1 MSTGQTEQYR
11 LYSGID
17 PLEIIE
23 DTCQQAGVAVFD
35 HATIAHGE
43 GFVQPLEF
51 HVEGIYLA
59 KPFASV
65 VLHCRQQA
73 KQGGETLLVDGRQMA
88 TTILSDHPELAGCL
102 FRYSRVDRHLAAAHR
117 LIELSQGV
125 EVARYQQKDCSNQA
139 LSLPEG
145 WTADGVEEYLSGL
158 MGDQRQAVPLS
169 PGDTLVFNNLQYL
182 HGRAGFSGSR
192 KMERWRLRD
201 ESEG

>member
-23 DTCQQAGVAVFD
+23 ETCQQAGVAVFD
-35 HATIAHGE
+35 HATIARGE
-43 GFVQPLEF
+43 GCVRPLEF

-59 KPFASV
+59 KPFVSV

-73 KQGGETLLVDGRQMA
+73 KRGGETLLVDGRQMA
-88 TTILSDHPELAGCL
+88 ATILSDHPELAGCL
-102 FRYSRVDRHLAAAHR
+102 FRYSRADRQLAASHK

-125 EVARYQQKDCSNQA
+125 EVAMYQQKDRSNQA
-139 LSLPEG
+139 LFLPEG
-145 WTADGVEEYLSGL
+145 WTAEGVEAYLAGV
-158 MGDQRQAVPLS
+158 MNDQQQAIPLS
-169 PGDTLVFNNLQYL
+169 PGDTLVFNNLEYL
-182 HGRAGFSGSR
+182 HGRAAFSGSR
-192 KMERWRLRD
+192 TMERWRLKD